1 MRLCGQEFSLDILD
15 RIRDVVTSVPE
26 ISRRALSRRVCEW
39 LDWRSATGAWQEG
52 GCRKALAQLVRR
64 QVIELPAAPALFT
77 PRQPPTLEVEDL
89 RVSTSLEAL
98 GAVELVAVEAGSL
111 EAQTWR
117 ALMAREHYLGDKPLC
132 GAQLRYL
139 VRSERYGW
147 LGAFGF
153 TSASWALKERDQAIG
168 WDDAAR
174 RHNLRQVVANARFL
188 IRPGV
193 QVPNLASHVLGLASR
208 RLPADWE
215 ARYGVRPLLLETFV
229 DPTRFSGHCYRAAN
243 WMDVGTTSG
252 RRDGVAKHIFLLPLV
267 GEWRERLSAK
277 PCDGLRTSPRAP
289 ASNWAEEE
297 FATVR
302 WYDERLKR
310 RLVSLALDFFHR
322 PQANVPEACASR
334 AGTMAAYRFFRNRQ
348 VNLQAILTPHIEATI
363 ERIRQHR
370 IVLVPQDTTTLNY
383 SHHPAT
389 EGLGPVNTTRDQ
401 AVGLL
406 LHDTVAFSVEG
417 TPLGILDAQCWARD
431 PDEHGKSEER
441 KKLPIEEKESMK
453 WLNSFTRVAEVQALC
468 PETLLVSMGDRESDI
483 HDLFA
488 LAARDPAGPKLLV
501 RAERTRQR
509 RVENE
514 ALWDFIG
521 RQSPAGEITL
531 HIPRRGNRMA
541 RTVVLPVR
549 FSAVTLQPPRDSRL
563 PPVDLWAVHLHEEN
577 TDDPEPIEWMLLTT
591 VPVHTFDDAV
601 ERAEWYAARWGI
613 EVFHRTLKSG
623 CRIKDRQLGTATRL
637 QACLAIDMV
646 VAWRVY
652 HLAMLGREVPDQ
664 PCTVFFEEVEWKA
677 LHCYHYK
684 TSVAP
689 DEPPSMAQAI
699 RMLGQMGGHLGRR
712 LDGPPGTQVLWRGLQ
727 YLDVAVQMY
736 ITFTCSP
743 PPRVWRSYPEGYL
756 SHPQAP

>member
-1 MRLCGQEFSLDILD
+1 MRLCGQEFSIDLLD
-15 RIRDVVTSVPE
+15 RIREAVTSVPE

-39 LDWRSATGAWQEG
+39 LDWRTATGGWQEG
-52 GCRKALAQLVRR
+52 GCRKALALLVRR
-64 QVIELPAAPALFT
+64 QVIELPAVRARFT
-77 PRQPPTLEVEDL
+77 PRQPTTLEVEDL
-89 RVSTSLEAL
+89 RVSGPLATL
-98 GAVELVAVEAGSL
+98 GAVELVAVEAGSR
-111 EAQTWR
+111 EAQIWR
-117 ALMAREHYLGDKPLC
+117 ALMAREHYLGEKPLC

-139 VRSERYGW
+139 VRCELYGW
-147 LGAFGF
+147 LGALGF
-153 TSASWALKERDQAIG
+153 TSASWALKERDKAIG

-174 RHNLRQVVANARFL
+174 RYNLRQVVANARFL

-215 ARYGVRPLLLETFV
+215 ARYDVRPLLLETFV
-229 DPTRFSGHCYRAAN
+229 DPTRFPGHCYRAAN

-252 RRDGVAKHIFLLPLV
+252 RRDGVAKQIFLLPLDTQ
-267 GEWRERLSAK
+267 WRERLSAK
-277 PCDGLRTSPRAP
+277 PHDGLRTSPRAP

-334 AGTMAAYRFFRNRQ
+334 AGTMAAYRFLRNRQ

-363 ERIRQHR
+363 ERIRAHR

-389 EGLGPVNTTRDQ
+389 QGLGPVNTTRDQ
-401 AVGLL
+401 AVGLM

-431 PDEHGKSEER
+431 PDEHGKCEER
-441 KKLPIEEKESMK
+441 KHLPIEEKESMK
-453 WLNSFTRVAEVQALC
+453 WLNSFARVAEVQALC

-514 ALWDFIG
+514 ALWDFIS

-531 HIPRRGNRMA
+531 HIPRRGNRPK
-541 RTVVLPVR
+541 RTVVLSVR
-549 FSAVTLQPPRDSRL
+549 FAEVTLQPPRDSRL
-563 PPVDLWAVHLHEEN
+563 PAVELWAVHLYEEN

-591 VPVHTFDDAV
+591 VPVNTFDDAV

-637 QACLAIDMV
+637 QACLGIDMV
-646 VAWRVY
+646 VAWRIY
-652 HLAMLGREVPDQ
+652 HLTMLGREVPDH

-677 LHCYHYK
+677 LHCYHYQ
-684 TSVAP
+684 TSVPP
-689 DEPPSMAQAI
+689 DEPPSMAQAV
-699 RMLGQMGGHLGRR
+699 RMLAKMGGHLGRR
-712 LDGPPGTQVLWRGLQ
+712 GDGPPGTQVLWRGLQ
-727 YLDVAVQMY
+727 HLDVAVQMY
-736 ITFTCSP
+736 NIFTLSP
-743 PPRVWRSYPEGYL
+743 APRIWRSYPEGYP